1 MNIKLLEKYENKVK
15 VSING
20 VIQWMTVEEYEYEIN
35 KYNNKILKAK
45 KWAYEQSKL
54 DELKIKNEI
63 NILKQNGQWE
73 NILKEWS
80 K

>member
-54 DELKIKNEI
+54 DELKIKHEI

>member
-73 NILKEWS
+73 NLLKEWS

>member
-20 VIQWMTVEEYEYEIN
+20 VIQWMTTEEYEYEI
-35 KYNNKILKAK
+35 KSYNNKILEAK
-45 KWAYEQSKL
+45 KWAYQQSKL
-54 DELKIKNEI
+54 DELKIKHEI

-73 NILKEWS
+73 QILKEWS

>member
-20 VIQWMTVEEYEYEIN
+20 VIQWMTVQEYDYEI
-35 KYNNKILKAK
+35 KEYNNKILKAK
-45 KWAYEQSKL
+45 KWGEQQSKL
-54 DELKIKNEI
+54 DKLKIKHEI

>member
-20 VIQWMTVEEYEYEIN
+20 VIQWMTVEEYEYEVN
-35 KYNNKILKAK
+35 KYNNKILEAK
-45 KWAYEQSKL
+45 KWAYQKSKL
-54 DELKIKNEI
+54 DKLKIKHEI

-73 NILKEWS
+73 NILKEWN

>member
-20 VIQWMTVEEYEYEIN
+20 VIQWMNVEEYEYEIN
-35 KYNNKILKAK
+35 KYNNKILTAK
-45 KWAYEQSKL
+45 KWAHQQSEL
-54 DELKIKNEI
+54 DKLKIKHEI
-63 NILKQNGQWE
+63 DILKQRKLWE
-73 NILKEWS
+73 EIMKEWN

>member
-20 VIQWMTVEEYEYEIN
+20 VIQWMTVEEYEYEI
-35 KYNNKILKAK
+35 KTYNNKILEAK
-45 KWAYEQSKL
+45 KWAYQQSKL
-54 DELKIKNEI
+54 DLLKIKHEI

-73 NILKEWS
+73 QILKEWN